1 MIKNAVSSFFAL
13 RAYYYWKNRRA
24 FGGRREFLQRGGGFK
39 HIAAVILQKG
49 GIQTYSGGYSWVCC
63 GFYSW
68 IWARAGLLDFVLG
81 CQKALGARFIGE
93 RVRVDF
99 GDMLYFYGVV
109 VKGKHI

>member
-1 MIKNAVSSFFAL
+1 MAGIFA
-13 RAYYYWKNRRA
+13 N
-24 FGGRREFLQRGGGFK
+24 GRR
-39 HIAAVILQKG
+39 
-49 GIQTYSGGYSWVCC
+49 IQTYSGGYSWVCC